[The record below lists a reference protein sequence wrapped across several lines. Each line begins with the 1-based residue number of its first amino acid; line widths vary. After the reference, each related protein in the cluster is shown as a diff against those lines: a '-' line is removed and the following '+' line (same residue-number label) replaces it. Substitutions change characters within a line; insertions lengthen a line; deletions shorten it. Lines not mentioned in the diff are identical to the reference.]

1 MDFSL
6 PQANDFFTAS
16 FYALSPLIP
25 WLLTVIPMGWG
36 GGGCNLDYRS
46 FTNAYTIYFGGNP
59 IFWCSKKQQSIAWPS
74 IEVEFRA
81 IATTVYELC
90 WQ

>member
-36 GGGCNLDYRS
+36 GGGVILMIVVLPMLTQFILVVIQS
-46 FTNAYTIYFGGNP
+46 FGALKSSSPLLGHLLKWNFE
-59 IFWCSKKQQSIAWPS
+59 Q
-74 IEVEFRA
+74 
-81 IATTVYELC
+81 
-90 WQ
+90 